1 MEEDTLGV
9 KVHIIE
15 RGLNNSSLE
24 KWIGARNVVRRV
36 YPFLK
41 SSETVFRG
49 WLNPVTLSHYG
60 QILLILGF
68 PTPSVRTI
76 LQFLLTASLRPNGV
90 SITWLAYRHITDR
103 PIGRPITGLS
113 NRPITGLPSV
123 SQVPRVD
130 PVVPPRLWCFPNGVD
145 KHIE

>member
-1 MEEDTLGV
+1 MEEDTLGA

-36 YPFLK
+36 CQFLK
-41 SSETVFRG
+41 SSEPVFRG
-49 WLNPVTLSHYG
+49 WLDAVTLSHYG

-76 LQFLLTASLRPNGV
+76 L
-90 SITWLAYRHITDR
+90 
-103 PIGRPITGLS
+103 
-113 NRPITGLPSV
+113 
-123 SQVPRVD
+123 
-130 PVVPPRLWCFPNGVD
+130 
-145 KHIE
+145 